1 MPIECP
7 IKLPRLSHDEMKS
20 LDYEVMKH
28 AFASHTDLGR
38 LCDETIYQSDLAAR
52 LEVAGLGPVRRETR
66 ITVSYRDFIKIY
78 DLDLIVADR
87 VIYEL
92 KTAAALVPD
101 HKAQLLNYLLLTNST
116 RGKLINFR
124 PVSVQSEFV
133 NTDLTYE
140 KRRRFE
146 VDRRRW
152 CGDDGLISLIC
163 DLLNDW
169 GLFLEVSLY
178 VQALTHFLGGE
189 AKVVQQV
196 PMSRSGIAL
205 GNQRFHLLSA
215 DTAFRVTAYTADLR
229 HQERSLCRMLGLS
242 PLKAMHWINMNH
254 QHVSFVTLQRDGQE
268 DLRERKI

>member
-1 MPIECP
+1 MPIECS
-7 IKLPRLSHDEMKS
+7 ITLPRLSHDEMKS

-28 AFASHTDLGR
+28 AFASHTELGR
-38 LCDETIYQSDLAAR
+38 LCDETIYQADLAAR
-52 LEVAGLGPVRRETR
+52 LEAAGVNPVRREMR
-66 ITVSYRDFIKIY
+66 VTVTHRDFVKTY

-87 VIYEL
+87 AIYEL
-92 KTAAALVPD
+92 KTAATLAPD
-101 HKAQLLNYLLLTNST
+101 HKAQLLNYLLLTNSA

-124 PVSVQSEFV
+124 PRSVQSEFM
-133 NTDLTYE
+133 NTDLTHE
-140 KRRRFE
+140 KRKRFD

-152 CGDDGLISLIC
+152 CGDERLISLMC

-178 VQALTHFLGGE
+178 VQALTHFFGGE
-189 AKVVQQV
+189 AKVIQQV
-196 PMSRSGIAL
+196 PMNRAGIAL

-229 HQERSLCRMLGLS
+229 YQERSLCRMLRLS

-254 QHVSFVTLQRDGQE
+254 QHVSFVTLRRDGQE
-268 DLRERKI
+268 D